1 MENNSPDFYQIADVA
16 ELKKMLEEHTG
27 IILYF
32 YNDDCQPCISLRP
45 KVETMIAERYPQMK
59 LIYINSKAHP
69 AIPASFNVFANP
81 TLLIFFAG
89 KEFRR
94 FSKYVGI
101 PELSDTIDRY
111 YRLAF

>member
-59 LIYINSKAHP
+59 LIYINSKAQVRNSGGSANMSAFLSYRTQST
-69 AIPASFNVFANP
+69 AI
-81 TLLIFFAG
+81 TG
-89 KEFRR
+89 
-94 FSKYVGI
+94 
-101 PELSDTIDRY
+101 
-111 YRLAF
+111 